1 MGQPIVPFRRRLAFQ
16 LFQLVREADECP
28 FDHVSPRP
36 QPGAR
41 ILVILRRQVRCPRY
55 CEQIVHRLIGAA
67 EIMPRQGRR
76 GDAQRFAEG
85 LHLLCTRH
93 ALSLL
98 VASQGEQAQA
108 CLLGELLLVEA
119 ADAPHVLE
127 GGGEAFAYP
136 TLPGIGLHG
145 VVVGVDGG
153 VVPLAEV
160 VVELVLPQLVVV
172 SERLLVF
179 AHRRIR
185 LRPSSYALDEEVPRR
200 GDVGEIVVVA
210 ELEAVGICQ
219 LHGHEEEFVVVGGV
233 VERGQRLRHDLQ
245 RRRQAS
251 DVLGLRHAPGELV
264 VAHGGL
270 VDARRLRDLL
280 LGQPPQRPQSPQL
293 LGEAV
298 FLALLREEWVS
309 HLHRIPALDVR

>member
-1 MGQPIVPFRRRLAFQ
+1 MPFRRRLAFQ
-16 LFQLVREADECP
+16 FFQLVREADECP
-28 FDHVSPRP
+28 FDHVTLCS
-36 QPGAR
+36 QPGAG
-41 ILVILRRQVRCPRY
+41 ILVVLRRQVGCPRY
-55 CEQIVHRLIGAA
+55 CEQVVHRLIGAA

-85 LHLLCTRH
+85 IHLFCARH

-98 VASQGEQAQA
+98 VASQGEQAQTS
-108 CLLGELLLVEA
+108 LLGELLLVEA
-119 ADAPHVLE
+119 ADASHVLE

-145 VVVGVDGG
+145 VVVGVDSG

-160 VVELVLPQLVVV
+160 VMELVLPQLVVI

-179 AHRRIR
+179 AHRFVC

-210 ELEAVGICQ
+210 ELEAVGVGH
-219 LHGHEEEFVVVGGV
+219 LHGHEEELVVVGVV
-233 VERGQRLRHDLQ
+233 VERDQGLRHDLQ
-245 RRRQAS
+245 RRRQAP
-251 DVLGLRHAPGELV
+251 DVLGLRHAPCELV

-270 VDARRLRDLL
+270 VDARRLRDLP
-280 LGQPPQRPQSPQL
+280 LGEPPQRPQPPQL

-298 FLALLREEWVS
+298 FLALPREERAS
-309 HLHRIPALDVR
+309 HLHRIPASDVR